1 MTQLIIRS
9 TCFESWF
16 KANLKDYQEDIANYG
31 ADGGFPKIT
40 YIADTCKIFDRFAE
54 QIWDMAVED
63 AEAMGYN
70 NVAAMIAEFNRSD
83 MLYSIDSFKNLMV
96 WYACEKLARE
106 LTDS

>member
-1 MTQLIIRS
+1 MTQLIIRA

-16 KANLKDYQEDIANYG
+16 KANLKDYQEDIANHG
-31 ADGGFPKIT
+31 ADAGFPKIT
-40 YIADTCKIFDRFAE
+40 YTADTCKIFDRFAS

-63 AEAMGYN
+63 AESMGYT

-83 MLYSIDSFKNLMV
+83 MLDSIDSFKNLMV
-96 WYACEKLARE
+96 WYACEKLAKE